1 MARVCGGPCQ
11 PLKVPPLQ
19 EEAPLGLVIEEDEKP
34 RPPSPVS
41 ISSGEESADSSPSPS
56 DNSTDGYDLVGVWS
70 DPTMAEHMNWIVQG
84 KKVHIVQRPV
94 PWCRP

>member
-1 MARVCGGPCQ
+1 MPAPE
-11 PLKVPPLQ
+11 PVPPQ
-19 EEAPLGLVIEEDEKP
+19 GEAPLGLVIDEDEKP
-34 RPPSPVS
+34 QPPSPVS
-41 ISSGEESADSSPSPS
+41 ISSGEESADSSPSAS

-84 KKVHIVQRPV
+84 KKVHIVREEHEGERPV